1 MTASPTRRFG
11 SILLVALVALVALVV
26 SDRLEIRV
34 NWRSNDA
41 HALDLFG
48 KHDGEEK
55 EVSEA
60 APFWKEGS
68 GEESILPRGV
78 PTGFADLAE
87 RVSPGVVNIQTSK
100 TIQGAQLPHGFEEF
114 FFGGPFAQQPHPHK
128 VPSLGS
134 GFVISS
140 DGYIV
145 TNNHVIEDVDSI
157 KVAFKDGSEYE
168 AEIVGRDPKTDIALI
183 RIQDDK
189 EFFALPL
196 GDSERLRPGEWV
208 VAIGNPFGLE
218 HTVTAGIVS
227 AKHRFI
233 GQGSYDDFIQTDAAI
248 NPGNSGGPLLNMA
261 GEVIGINTAI
271 RPAANTIGFAVPIEM
286 AKEVLPQLRAS
297 GHVTR
302 GWLGVVIQQITPTL
316 AEHLELSSQ
325 QGALVSRVMPDG
337 PADQAGLKRYDVIV
351 EFDGK
356 TIEEMND
363 LPRAVAAT
371 PVDKKVEIV
380 VLRDGKHKTLEAT
393 IAKME
398 EPGETQ
404 LASTRGSGTAS
415 FGLRVQNLTADL
427 AERLGVDE
435 EGGVLIT
442 AVEPGSSAE
451 EAGLHR
457 QDIILEV
464 DKHEVKDVGDLEER
478 LAKADDGALL
488 LIRRGDS
495 TLFVPL
501 EQPQG

>member
-11 SILLVALVALVALVV
+11 SMLLLALGAVVALVASGV
-26 SDRLEIRV
+26 LEIHL
-34 NWRSNDA
+34 NWRGNTA
-41 HALDLFG
+41 HAIDLFG
-48 KHDGEEK
+48 DDDEGEQ
-55 EVSEA
+55 A
-60 APFWKEGS
+60 ATAEPFWNEGS
-68 GEESILPRGV
+68 GAEPIVPHGV
-78 PTGFADLAE
+78 PAGFADLAE

-100 TIQGAQLPHGFEEF
+100 TIKAGEMPQGLEEF
-114 FFGGPFAQQPHPHK
+114 FFGGPFGQQQHPRK

-183 RIQDDK
+183 RIEADK
-189 EFFALPL
+189 ELFALPL
-196 GDSERLRPGEWV
+196 GDSDRVRPGDWV

-248 NPGNSGGPLLNMA
+248 NPGNSGGPLINLA
-261 GEVIGINTAI
+261 GEVIGINSAI
-271 RPAANTIGFAVPIEM
+271 RPSANTIGFAVPIQM

-302 GWLGVVIQQITPTL
+302 GWLGVVIQRITPAL
-316 AEHLELSSQ
+316 AEHLDIESQ
-325 QGALVSRVMPDG
+325 EGALISRVMPDG
-337 PADQAGLKRYDVIV
+337 PADEAGLKRYDVIL

-356 TIEEMND
+356 AIEEMND

-371 PVDKKVEIV
+371 PVNKKVKVV
-380 VLRDGKHKTLEAT
+380 VLRDGKHKTLKAT
-393 IAKME
+393 VAKMD

-404 LASTRGSGTAS
+404 LASARGSGTTS
-415 FGLRVQNLTADL
+415 FGLRVQNLTPDL
-427 AERLGVDE
+427 AQRLDVDE
-435 EGGVLIT
+435 EHGVVIT
-442 AVEPGSSAE
+442 AVQPGSSAA

-464 DKHEVKDVGDLEER
+464 DKQEVKNVDGLEEQ

-501 EQPQG
+501 EQPEG